1 MTTDHLVYRG
11 VPYGSHQ
18 HQPLASVEAVEHV
31 YRGVHYSEPLQHQPH
46 LVDES
51 LELHYRGHV
60 YHHRQQQAQRDLQA
74 G

>member
-1 MTTDHLVYRG
+1 MTTDQLVYRG

-31 YRGVHYSEPLQHQPH
+31 YRGVHYSEPLRHEP
-46 LVDES
+46 LPVDES

-60 YHHRQQQAQRDLQA
+60 YHHRQQQAQLDLQA